1 MIMVNWSIPIQVL
14 RLKEIHLS
22 VLGVRN
28 FRDYF
33 TVEFLLSQTN
43 LSSQDQIEIFPTLLH
58 TALEG
63 QVSVYFGAQFD

>member
-14 RLKEIHLS
+14 RLKEIHLVYF
-22 VLGVRN
+22 VLE
-28 FRDYF
+28 
-33 TVEFLLSQTN
+33 TSETILLLSQTN